1 MKQLTFSAMAAARL
15 RANKRQYLSLVLGI
29 FLSVFLVSSLIL
41 GVYGIYLAFLQQR
54 YELVG
59 YVDMV
64 VLDSPDPDPRE
75 LEELDLFESI
85 GTIRVSGVVTDRN
98 VYVGYYDDTAIQL
111 VNLVPVEGRL
121 PQEPGQIA
129 VERSALEILEVDWS
143 LGEQVEL
150 DITPMAGTRE
160 RRSYTVVG
168 FLPERTE
175 AYQLDNLG
183 LSQLPAIVTS
193 SGKPDFSVG
202 HLDSHYVMGLR
213 PSVSLNQG
221 LDVLGDWAV
230 EKKLY
235 SNYFGLSVSGQQQRY
250 SSPGNAMDANR
261 DMYRLMLTAF
271 ALAAA
276 LVLSCGVGISGAME
290 GLLSQRREEIGVIR
304 ALGATRRQIRR
315 MFGRENLILAL
326 VMAPLSLGGSCLAVW
341 GLSRLL
347 PGQLVFGFRL
357 WLLAPIGIFS
367 VLVILLAGWLPLV
380 RSSRLMPMSVIRD
393 TAMLRRSKALRY
405 RKTFSPARLISTR
418 QFRLHPTRQLG
429 AALLVGL
436 MLLCAGLF
444 PPLLRE
450 YYRESTQGDYPG
462 FHLFSHSGMFSKNH
476 VNQYIFP
483 SISRQSIGQLKGLP
497 HVESVRVD
505 RNATITAILPEV
517 PRYAMLNWGTM
528 DNFGMLDDAQ
538 FQEAMAFM
546 GSSASYYEQDRET
559 TRAQYLQFLK
569 DQRIQGQAFDLVLIT
584 LDLDRSNLAM
594 LESYLES
601 GKIRP
606 EAINAGQ
613 EVIVVAPSIWA
624 LYDDSG
630 GYQAWSSEELA
641 KEDPAAR
648 DAQLVA
654 WNDVFFAGQQLP
666 LLHLYQRET
675 GGEIFRED
683 ANVTVGAVVSGMNTS
698 RAQVYSTVYLITTEQ
713 GLEKMNLQLEGTT
726 GLALYMDGALS
737 AQQEQTLERQITAIA
752 RRTPGYS
759 VYNQLL
765 SFRESVQQQ
774 RQTAALVAALAFVFF
789 AVSVGMTVSSVTRQ
803 LNSEG
808 RTIGMLRAVGADER
822 TILNCYSGSVTASV
836 AGGLLVSL
844 GLLGLFLLGYAIDLT
859 TYHSRVSAN
868 DLEIFAIMALSI
880 CVMDAVCL
888 AVCRFFLRLRIREI
902 VNKSIID
909 NIREL

>member
-1 MKQLTFSAMAAARL
+1 MRQLTYSSMAAARL

-29 FLSVFLVSSLIL
+29 FLSVFLVSSLVL

-54 YELVG
+54 YETIG

-64 VLDSPDPDPRE
+64 VLDSTDPDPRE
-75 LEELDLFESI
+75 LEKLEIFERI

-98 VYVGYYDDTAIQL
+98 VYLGCYDDTALQL

-129 VERSALEILEVDWS
+129 VERSALEILEVEWS
-143 LGEQVEL
+143 LGQQVEL
-150 DITPMAGTRE
+150 DISPMAGTRE

-193 SGKPDFSVG
+193 PREPGFPVG
-202 HLDSHYVMGLR
+202 HLDNHYVMGLKD
-213 PSVSLNQG
+213 SVTLNEG
-221 LDVLGDWAV
+221 LDVLRDWAIDQ
-230 EKKLY
+230 ELY
-235 SNYFGLSVSGQQQRY
+235 NCYFGFSISGQQQRF
-250 SSPGNAMDANR
+250 SDPGNVIDADR
-261 DMYRLMLTAF
+261 DMYRLMLTAL
-271 ALAAA
+271 ALTAA

-290 GLLSQRREEIGVIR
+290 GILSQRREEIGVIR

-326 VMAPLSLGGSCLAVW
+326 VLAPLSLGVSCLAVW
-341 GLSRLL
+341 SLSRFL

-367 VLVILLAGWLPLV
+367 ILVILLAGWLPLV

-393 TAMLRRSKALRY
+393 TAMLRRSKGIQY
-405 RKTFSPARLISTR
+405 KKVFSPARLISAR
-418 QFRLHPTRQLG
+418 QLRLHPTRQIG

-450 YYRESTQGDYPG
+450 YYQESAQGDYPG
-462 FHLFSHSGMFSKNH
+462 FQLFSHNGMLSQDH
-476 VNQYIFP
+476 VNQYMYP

-497 HVESVRVD
+497 HVKSVQVD
-505 RNATITAILPEV
+505 RNVTITAILPEV
-517 PRYAMLNWGTM
+517 PRYAMLQWGTM
-528 DNFGMLDDAQ
+528 DNFGMLNDAQ

-546 GSSASYYEQDRET
+546 GSGASHYEQERET

-569 DQRIQGQAFDLVLIT
+569 DQRIQGQAFELVLIT
-584 LDLDRSNLAM
+584 LELDRSNLAM
-594 LESYLES
+594 LEGYLES

-606 EAINAGQ
+606 EAINAGR

-630 GYQAWSSEELA
+630 GYWAWYGEDAA

-648 DAQLVA
+648 NAQLVA
-654 WNDVFFAGQQLP
+654 WNDAFFAGQQLP
-666 LLHLYQRET
+666 LLHLYQREA

-683 ANVTVGAVVSGMNTS
+683 ANVTVGAVVSGLNAS
-698 RAQVYSTVYLITTEQ
+698 RSQAYSTVYLITTEQ
-713 GLEKMNLQLEGTT
+713 GLEKMNLQLEGIT
-726 GLALYMDGALS
+726 GLALYMDGELS

-765 SFRESVQQQ
+765 SFRENAQRQ
-774 RQTAALVAALAFVFF
+774 RQTAALVAALALVFF
-789 AVSVGMTVSSVTRQ
+789 VVSVGTTVSSVTRQ
-803 LNSEG
+803 LNNEG
-808 RTIGMLRAVGADER
+808 RTIGMLRAVGADEKA
-822 TILNCYSGSVTASV
+822 ILNCYSGSVTAAV
-836 AGGLLVSL
+836 TGGLMVSL
-844 GLLGLFLLGYAIDLT
+844 SLLGLFLLVYAISLT
-859 TYHSRVSAN
+859 TYHSHISTN

-880 CVMDAVCL
+880 CLMAVLCFF
-888 AVCRFFLRLRIREI
+888 VCRFFLRLRIRQI
-902 VNKSIID
+902 VSKSIID